1 MAIFIP
7 RTLVGSD
14 NDDTLTYSQS
24 YIGDG
29 NVDAYLYTN
38 SIYGMGG
45 NDVIT
50 VGPDESV
57 RYVDGG
63 TGNDVITNSNDLDGT
78 VHGGEGN
85 DTINYRNQY
94 RTCDVFGDA
103 GDDTIRYD
111 FSVDYN
117 YRSRL
122 NGGDGV
128 DTLVLD
134 GEFNGDWVS
143 DIEILKVT
151 GELYVRGGQ
160 LSEFSEINIG
170 SSPIHFDKR
179 ADLSD
184 VQFSAGKS
192 RVNLNG
198 SNSGDN
204 FDLSDQS
211 RSFSILGGGGND
223 TIIAGAGAVI
233 VDGGTGI
240 DFLQGS
246 DANDILS
253 PGSFTKNTTGLVE
266 TVLGKGGDDI
276 VSFYGTRG
284 VYDGGDGIDT
294 LKTSTYHLDKTLT
307 LGGSVATNFERL
319 EIGEYDTLPVDLAFL
334 QQFETIRGFDA
345 TLKFIS
351 AVKLDKMPE
360 IIGSNFTLMGSAEN
374 DSIVLNST
382 KTLSASGDKGD
393 DFLKA
398 TTRSV
403 ILDGGAGNDTLI
415 GSSMADTI
423 TGGTGNDS
431 LTGGEGN
438 DSLDGGHGL
447 DIIRGGNGNDFL
459 HMTDLKTSDHQT
471 LYGDAG
477 NDSFFYGSFETSSDS
492 DEKPWVLDSS
502 ATLKFVGGA
511 GDDSLDISG
520 NLKNVEASG
529 IEQLIFY
536 DEIWARPEFLSGFK
550 TIDAEVT
557 PMEIDKKIHLTS
569 AGSWTWKGGYI
580 DAEIYGSKGVDIFD
594 FSGSKASIAG
604 ILLGGGDDVVRF
616 GGGKSSQSQA
626 WGDDGNDTAYSGKGE
641 DEFSGDNGADR
652 FIAGAGNDTFYG
664 RLGHDVYVATAN
676 AGVDLFDDFQ
686 AKGASSD
693 VIDLSGVSAIK
704 DFADLKANHL
714 KTLGWDIYI
723 DMGAQGK
730 LYINHSIDI
739 ADLTEANF
747 LF

>member
-1 MAIFIP
+1 MAIYIP
-7 RTLVGSD
+7 RSLVGSD
-14 NDDTLTYSQS
+14 NDDTLTYGQS

-29 NVDAYLYTN
+29 NVDAYLYTS

-50 VGPDESV
+50 VGSDESV
-57 RYVDGG
+57 RYIDGG
-63 TGNDVITNSNDLDGT
+63 SGNDVITNNNDLDGT
-78 VHGGEGN
+78 VHGGEDN

-103 GDDTIRYD
+103 GDDTISYD

-117 YRSRL
+117 YKSRL

-134 GEFNGDWVS
+134 GDFNGDWVS
-143 DIEILKVT
+143 EFEILKVT
-151 GELYVRGGQ
+151 GDLYVRGGQ
-160 LSEFSEINIG
+160 LSEFTEINVG
-170 SSPIHFDKR
+170 SSSINFDKR

-192 RVNLNG
+192 TVSVNG

-223 TIIAGAGAVI
+223 TIIAGAGRLF
-233 VDGGTGI
+233 VDAGAGI

-246 DANDILS
+246 DANDILN
-253 PGSFTKNTTGLVE
+253 PGYFSKYTAGLLE
-266 TVLGKGGDDI
+266 TVLGKGGDDV

-294 LKTSTYHLDKTLT
+294 FKTSTSHLDMTLS

-360 IIGSNFTLMGSAEN
+360 IIGSNFTLMGSVEN

-398 TTRSV
+398 TTRSA

-447 DIIRGGNGNDFL
+447 DIIRGGNGNDTL
-459 HMTDLKTSDHQT
+459 HMTDLKTADHQT

-477 NDSFFYGSFETSSDS
+477 NDRFIYGDDEFSGTETPWALA
-492 DEKPWVLDSS
+492 KPASLVLI
-502 ATLKFVGGA
+502 GGA
-511 GDDSLDISG
+511 GDDWLRISG
-520 NLKNVEASG
+520 NLRNVEATG
-529 IEQLIFY
+529 IEHLDFY
-536 DEIWARPEFLSGFK
+536 GDIWARPEFLNDFK
-550 TIDAEVT
+550 EIKGT
-557 PMEIDKKIHLTS
+557 PSDISATDSVIHLT
-569 AGSWTWKGGYI
+569 APGTWTWKGSTLESWIEGT
-580 DAEIYGSKGVDIFD
+580 EGVDILD
-594 FSGSKASIAG
+594 LSGSTASVDDIF
-604 ILLGGGDDVVRF
+604 LNGGNDVIRF
-616 GGGKSSQSQA
+616 GGKKTSFSSA
-626 WGDDGNDTAYSGKGE
+626 FGDWGNDTAYSGKGT
-641 DEFSGDNGADR
+641 DEFSGYNGADR
-652 FIAGAGNDTFYG
+652 FIAGAGNDTFTG
-664 RLGHDVYVATAN
+664 GDGHDVYVAAAN
-676 AGVDLFDDFQ
+676 TGVDTFADFE
-686 AKGASSD
+686 AKGSSSD

-704 DFADLKANHL
+704 DFADLKAHHL
-714 KTLGWDIYI
+714 KGSDGYFYVDLGAKGSLNFDY
-723 DMGAQGK
+723 GFHVE
-730 LYINHSIDI
+730 N
-739 ADLTEANF
+739 LTEANF